1 MIAEILK
8 SLTDES
14 AQGAFEKNKSTE
26 ALYKNLKKHT
36 ECTKSHDK
44 ITRFNCNKDRSICRK
59 CFSK

>member
-26 ALYKNLKKHT
+26 AYYKNLKKHT
-36 ECTKSHDK
+36 ECTKCLDL
-44 ITRFNCNKDRSICRK
+44 ITRDNCDKDRSICRK
-59 CFSK
+59 